1 MALRDFQT
9 AIGRLVRVSDGGDPF
24 RDTTFTPVERGY
36 LSFLQE
42 SAGFLFTV
50 KAQRSLCARRAAN
63 AAFLTLSIL
72 PDETRRLLLNQ
83 WVSSGG
89 GTRSFVEAESG
100 AFLHF
105 ISQHLTDPSHEFA
118 VCMLE
123 LAALRASEG
132 ARHFE
137 RPNPFALDSQECLLQ
152 RGHYAG
158 LVRFHAQPQQLLDA
172 LMERGPLPPLSPN
185 ATSLLFGPGLD
196 RLHRT
201 ASRSEVTVYE
211 KLASPL
217 HAAALFDQGFNR
229 ESIKD
234 LLEGGV
240 VEYAR

>member
-9 AIGRLVRVSDGGDPF
+9 TIGRLVRISDGGDPL
-24 RDTTFTPVERGY
+24 RPATLTTAERSYFSALNGD
-36 LSFLQE
+36 
-42 SAGFLFTV
+42 AGFRFTV
-50 KAQRSLCARRAAN
+50 KVQRSWCEGRAAK

-72 PDETRRLLLNQ
+72 PEESRRMLLHEWTSL
-83 WVSSGG
+83 GG
-89 GTRSFVEAESG
+89 GTRSLVGAESA
-100 AFLHF
+100 AFLQF
-105 ISQHLTDPSHEFA
+105 ISKHLIDPSHEST

-137 RPNPFALDSQECLLQ
+137 RPSAFELDSRQCRLQ

-158 LVRFHAQPQQLLDA
+158 LVRFHAQPQQVLDA
-172 LMERGPLPPLSPN
+172 LIQREPLPTLSPN
-185 ATSLLFGPGLD
+185 SATLLFGPGLD

-201 ASRSEVTVYE
+201 ASRSEVSVYE
-211 KLASPL
+211 KLASPTL
-217 HAAALFDQGFNR
+217 AATLFGEGIPR
-229 ESIKD
+229 ESIEN